1 MFVRFRENLFYK
13 VFALCFAIALH
24 FYVVGQENPTQPRI
38 IVVPLTAR
46 SIPADLIFDD
56 KTAPQIS
63 VTLIG
68 PADAVSRLP
77 EADVVA
83 WVDLS
88 RAHKGKNVGLRVH
101 VDPPPGGSAVTVSD
115 PQPQTLTLTLPARA
129 TRRVQI
135 GTGNPGTPPAGFMFE
150 PAKVTPKYATLI
162 GSQDAVNSV
171 QQVVANVDGGTA
183 IGTIDNDFPVVP
195 LDSQGAQVN
204 VPVTPQIAHVR
215 IVMRRVPA
223 AKILLVS
230 PNLVGA
236 PPYPYK
242 VTGID
247 VSPQNVT
254 VTGRP
259 ELLAQ
264 AYNIQTSPV
273 DISGATAD
281 VTRQVTCVLPLGVML
296 SGTGQVTVTVHIAA
310 QPTPST
316 PAPSGPTVITP
327 TEPQPQ

>member
-1 MFVRFRENLFYK
+1 MFVSFRENLFYK

-24 FYVVGQENPTQPRI
+24 FYVVGQENPPQPRI
-38 IVVPLTAR
+38 IMVPLTAR
-46 SIPADLIFDD
+46 RIPADLIFDD

-63 VTLIG
+63 VTLTG
-68 PADAVSRLP
+68 PADAVSRLS
-77 EADVVA
+77 EAAVVA
-83 WVDLS
+83 QVDLS
-88 RAHKGKNVGLRVH
+88 RAHKGKNVGLKVI
-101 VDPPPGGSAVTVSD
+101 VLPLGGSDVTVSD
-115 PQPQTLTLTLPARA
+115 YEPQSLSLTLPARA

-135 GTGNPGTPPAGFMFE
+135 TAGNPGTPPAGFMFQ

-162 GSQDAVNSV
+162 GSQDAVDSV

-195 LDSQGAQVN
+195 LDGQGAQVN
-204 VPVTPQIAHVR
+204 VPVTPQIAHVH
-215 IVMRRVPA
+215 ILMTRVPA
-223 AKILLVS
+223 AKTLLVS
-230 PNLVGA
+230 PSLVGE

-247 VSPQNVT
+247 VSPQNLT

-273 DISGATAD
+273 DISGATSD
-281 VTRQVTCVLPLGVML
+281 VTRQVTCVVPLGVML

-310 QPTPST
+310 QPTPTT
-316 PAPSGPTVITP
+316 PAPSVPTVVTP
-327 TEPQPQ
+327 TEPQP